1 MKRYLIGLTLL
12 FALMSTGCGDKDDTP
27 AYIDCEQ
34 AYYWTGAGNIAYLE
48 TLPNIN
54 ATFKWQA
61 EWIHYYKD
69 ESRLEFKKVGG
80 ANKVVNLSDQK
91 NFQYKA
97 K

>member
-1 MKRYLIGLTLL
+1 MKRLLLIVSL
-12 FALMSTGCGDKDDTP
+12 FTLMSVGCEDKEKLD
-27 AYIDCEQ
+27 YIDCEW

-69 ESRLEFKKVGG
+69 ESRLEFKKVDG
-80 ANKVVNLSDQK
+80 ANKVVDLSDQK